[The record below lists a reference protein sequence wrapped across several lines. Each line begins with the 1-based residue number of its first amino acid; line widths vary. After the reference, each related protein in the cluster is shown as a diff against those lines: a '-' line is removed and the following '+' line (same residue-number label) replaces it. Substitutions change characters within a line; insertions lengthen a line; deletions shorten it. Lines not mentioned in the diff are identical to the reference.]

1 MDLNVTD
8 GGYQYSTNIN
18 DLPDEIFLL
27 MMENMNPETWASFTM
42 ATKRNYNLM
51 STTRTKLKKKK
62 CKEYLAREDFDARN
76 HCLSKKPIDILC
88 RIDECKE
95 IIFGPDQLEVI
106 NDGNGNFRIPKGV
119 TRIATAAFDNKPIKS
134 IVLPN
139 TLSEIGEYAFV
150 RAKKLKSISI
160 PDSVKFIGMSAFTDC
175 AGLESVK
182 LPTGLKRIEE
192 STFSGCT
199 SLKTVQLPDDLE
211 EISEYAFEDCSS
223 LEDIK
228 LPAGLKR
235 ISSYTFSGCTSLK
248 SIQLPAGLEQIGW
261 SAFLDCYSL
270 ESLEFLGSVDYINK
284 YAFRSCHNIKTVTFH
299 NTLEDFENII
309 DFLTTTDIRT
319 MRFNKQLISSKKEL
333 LDYFGNIYSLGRN
346 PRRRTLLEKVDI
358 EFF

>member
-1 MDLNVTD
+1 MTD

-51 STTRTKLKKKK
+51 STTRTNFKKKK

-106 NDGNGNFRIPKGV
+106 NDGNGNFRIPEGV

-199 SLKTVQLPDDLE
+199 SLKNIQLPASLLKME
-211 EISEYAFEDCSS
+211 SGAFQRCFS
-223 LEDIK
+223 LEDIQI
-228 LPAGLKR
+228 PDGVEV
-235 ISSYTFSGCTSLK
+235 IEIMTFHGCTSLK
-248 SIQLPAGLEQIGW
+248 NIELPAGLEKIEVG
-261 SAFLDCYSL
+261 AFHHCDSL
-270 ESLEFLGSVDYINK
+270 EDIN
-284 YAFRSCHNIKTVTFH
+284 YQTV
-299 NTLEDFENII
+299 
-309 DFLTTTDIRT
+309 
-319 MRFNKQLISSKKEL
+319 
-333 LDYFGNIYSLGRN
+333 
-346 PRRRTLLEKVDI
+346 
-358 EFF
+358 

>member
-18 DLPDEIFLL
+18 DLPDEIILL
-27 MMENMNPETWASFTM
+27 MMENMNPEKWANFTM

-51 STTRTKLKKKK
+51 STMRTNFKKKK

-139 TLSEIGEYAFV
+139 TLSEIGEYAFL
-150 RAKKLKSISI
+150 RADKLKSISI

-211 EISEYAFEDCSS
+211 EISEYAFEECSS

-248 SIQLPAGLEQIGW
+248 SIQLPAGLEQIEW
-261 SAFLDCYSL
+261 SAFLACYSL
-270 ESLEFLGSVDYINK
+270 ESLEFLGSVDYIHK
-284 YAFRSCHNIKTVTFH
+284 YAFRHCYSLQTVTFH
-299 NTLEDFENII
+299 NTPEEFQNII
-309 DFLTTTDIRT
+309 DFLYTTDIRT
-319 MRFNKQLISSKKEL
+319 MRFNKHFISSKKQL
-333 LDYFGNIYSLGRN
+333 LDYFGNTDSGIRN
-346 PRRRTLLEKVDI
+346 LLEKVDI